1 MLFAYLQ
8 LGPGTGLAAAI
19 GYLVVNTLM
28 GNVIEP
34 RVMGRGM
41 GLSTL
46 VVFLSLIFWGWVLGP
61 VGMLLSVPLTV
72 ILKRA
77 LELQEGT
84 RWIGVLLGPEL
95 APVQEPAAATS
106 QLPRAEMP
114 ATPTSDKS

>member
-1 MLFAYLQ
+1 
-8 LGPGTGLAAAI
+8 
-19 GYLVVNTLM
+19 
-28 GNVIEP
+28 
-34 RVMGRGM
+34 
-41 GLSTL
+41 
-46 VVFLSLIFWGWVLGP
+46 
-61 VGMLLSVPLTV
+61 MLLSVPLTV